1 MSEVTMRT
9 TGVIRRIDDLGRIV
23 VTKEIRRKLAIR
35 EGDPLELYV
44 GDDFVAFKKYNPAK
58 SVKTSLAALKDAV
71 VDEPALECKTDLLR
85 KLAEISTLLEAEESS
100 GGVV

>member
-1 MSEVTMRT
+1 MSEVTLRA

-58 SVKTSLAALKDAV
+58 SVKISLAALKDAV
-71 VDEPALECKTDLLR
+71 MDEPALECKGNLLR
-85 KLAEISTLLEAEESS
+85 KLAEVSALLDAEETN
-100 GGVV
+100 GGAL

>member
-1 MSEVTMRT
+1 MNEVTLRA

-71 VDEPALECKTDLLR
+71 MDEPALECKADLLR
-85 KLAEISTLLEAEESS
+85 KLAEVSALLDAEETN
-100 GGVV
+100 GGAL

>member
-1 MSEVTMRT
+1 MNDVIMRS

-23 VTKEIRRKLAIR
+23 VTKKFRRKLSIR
-35 EGDPLELYV
+35 EGDPLELYI

-71 VDEPALECKTDLLR
+71 MDEPTLECKADLLR
-85 KLAEISTLLEAEESS
+85 KLPEVSDLLDAEETR
-100 GGVV
+100 GGAL

>member
-23 VTKEIRRKLAIR
+23 VTKEIRRKLNIR

-44 GDDFVAFKKYNPAK
+44 GDDFVAFKKYNSAK

-71 VDEPALECKTDLLR
+71 MDEPTLECKTDLLK
-85 KLAEISTLLEAEESS
+85 KLAEISALLDADESS
-100 GGVV
+100 GGAV

>member
-23 VTKEIRRKLAIR
+23 VTKEIRRKLNIR

-44 GDDFVAFKKYNPAK
+44 GDDFVAFKKYNSAK

-71 VDEPALECKTDLLR
+71 MDEPTLECKTDLLK
-85 KLAEISTLLEAEESS
+85 KLAEVSALLDADESS
-100 GGVV
+100 GGAI

>member
-44 GDDFVAFKKYNPAK
+44 GDDFVAY
-58 SVKTSLAALKDAV
+58 
-71 VDEPALECKTDLLR
+71 
-85 KLAEISTLLEAEESS
+85 
-100 GGVV
+100 